1 MPQSAGT
8 TCRAVAPMTQL
19 VPIGDRVKPVLE
31 QLAPNYQHPESTFW
45 VAHWNRPSRD
55 SKS

>member
-1 MPQSAGT
+1 
-8 TCRAVAPMTQL
+8 MTQL
-19 VPIGDRVKPVLE
+19 VPNGDRVKPVLE